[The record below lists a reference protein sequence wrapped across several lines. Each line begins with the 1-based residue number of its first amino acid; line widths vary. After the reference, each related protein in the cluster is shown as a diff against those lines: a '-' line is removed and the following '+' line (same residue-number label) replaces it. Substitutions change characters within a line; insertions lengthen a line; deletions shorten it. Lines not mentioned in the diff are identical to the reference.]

1 MEDGGGAAPDGK
13 SGWDPAAPVTPCD
26 CPKWAEGSKTGPVC
40 TCCFGRRKELGGALV

>member
-26 CPKWAEGSKTGPVC
+26 CPRGLKVARQDRFAHAVLEG
-40 TCCFGRRKELGGALV
+40 GRN